1 MTQVSTQTAGRTRSL
16 GLPRAA
22 LLIAVLLFLAVCA
35 WLWMT
40 AYVWLDERQIR
51 PNTNAVRIADLDGDG
66 DLDAFLCQ
74 GAIVPNSYNSVM
86 IRTDAGGLVTSGQR
100 LGEANCRVLSLA
112 DLDSDGD
119 LDAAGSGFP
128 MLMLYMNDG
137 TRDISKR
144 STGIMARGIWTHAVG
159 DLDGDGDLDI
169 LLGGC
174 CNPESL
180 YITAVVNQT
189 AGGGVPGRFVEAGWK
204 LDSLG
209 TEAIAL
215 GDLDGD
221 GDLDAFLANGF
232 LVNEDFQSVRDQP
245 NMVAWNDGSGVF
257 SDSQQRLGLA
267 NSKAVA
273 LGDLDGDGDLDAF
286 VGNAGADEVW
296 INMGGTQGGTPGI
309 FIDSGQRLGN
319 SHTKAVLLVDLDGD
333 GDLDAV
339 VTRQS
344 TFRTR
349 PQIYLNDGSGSFR
362 LSYYSRWHSVLGT
375 AFDAAYFNGNGHMQ
389 LIGAAFEDRLRI
401 SR

>member
-1 MTQVSTQTAGRTRSL
+1 MAQISAQSTGRSRSL
-16 GLPRAA
+16 GLRMAVT
-22 LLIAVLLFLAVCA
+22 LIAVLLFLAVCYG
-35 WLWMT
+35 LWMT
-40 AYVWLDERQIR
+40 AYVWLDELQMN
-51 PNTNAVRIADLDGDG
+51 PSTNAVRIADLDGDG
-66 DLDAFLCQ
+66 NLDAFLCQ
-74 GAIVPNSYNSVM
+74 GAIVPNSYNTVM
-86 IRTDAGGLVTSGQR
+86 IQTDAGGLVNNGQR

-112 DLDSDGD
+112 DLDGDGD

-128 MLMLYMNDG
+128 MLMLYMNEG
-137 TRDISKR
+137 AGRFKASNWNY
-144 STGIMARGIWTHAVG
+144 GRGVWTNAVG
-159 DLDGDGDLDI
+159 DLDGDGDEDI

-174 CNPESL
+174 CNPQSL

-189 AGGGVPGRFVEAGWK
+189 AGGSVPGRFVEASWR

-232 LVNEDFQSVRDQP
+232 LVDEESEVVSDQP
-245 NMVAWNDGSGVF
+245 NMVVWNDGSGLF
-257 SDSQQRLGLA
+257 SDSGQRLGLA

-286 VGNAGADEVW
+286 VGNGKADEVW
-296 INMGGTQGGTPGI
+296 INTGGAQSGTPGV
-309 FIDSGQRLGN
+309 FSDSGQRLGS
-319 SHTKAVLLVDLDGD
+319 SHTIAVLLEDLDRD

-344 TFRTR
+344 SFRTR
-349 PQIYLNDGSGSFR
+349 PQIYLNDGSGRFK
-362 LSYYSRWHSVLGT
+362 LSPFSRWQYVLGT
-375 AFDAAYFNGNGHMQ
+375 AFAAADLNGDGHVQ
-389 LIGAAFEDRLRI
+389 LIGAAFENRLQI

>member
-1 MTQVSTQTAGRTRSL
+1 VAQISTQRAGRSRSL
-16 GLPRAA
+16 GLRTATT
-22 LLIAVLLFLAVCA
+22 LIAVLLFMAVCYG
-35 WLWMT
+35 LWMT
-40 AYVWLDERQIR
+40 AYVWLDDGQMR
-51 PNTNAVRIADLDGDG
+51 PSTNAVRIADLDGDG
-66 DLDAFLCQ
+66 ILDAFLCQ
-74 GAIVPNSYNSVM
+74 GAIVPNSYNTVM
-86 IRTDAGGLVTSGQR
+86 IQTDAGVLLTNRQR
-100 LGEANCRVLSLA
+100 LGEANCRVISLA
-112 DLDSDGD
+112 DLDGDGD

-137 TRDISKR
+137 AGHFKAINWNY
-144 STGIMARGIWTHAVG
+144 GRGIWTHAVG
-159 DLDGDGDLDI
+159 DLDGDGDVDI

-189 AGGGVPGRFVEAGWK
+189 AGGGIPGHFVEAGWK

-221 GDLDAFLANGF
+221 GDLDAFLANSF
-232 LVNEDFQSVRDQP
+232 LVDEGFQSVSDQP

-257 SDSQQRLGLA
+257 SDSGQRLGLA
-267 NSKAVA
+267 NSRTVA

-286 VGNAGADEVW
+286 VGNGKADEVW
-296 INMGGTQGGTPGI
+296 VNMGGAQSGTPGV
-309 FIDSGQRLGN
+309 FSDSGQRLGS

-344 TFRTR
+344 SFRTR
-349 PQIYLNDGSGSFR
+349 PLIYLNDGSGSFK
-362 LSYYSRWHSVLGT
+362 LSTYSRWHGVLGT
-375 AFDAAYFNGNGHMQ
+375 AFDAADFNGDGHVQ
-389 LIGAAFEDRLRI
+389 LIGAAFEDRLQI